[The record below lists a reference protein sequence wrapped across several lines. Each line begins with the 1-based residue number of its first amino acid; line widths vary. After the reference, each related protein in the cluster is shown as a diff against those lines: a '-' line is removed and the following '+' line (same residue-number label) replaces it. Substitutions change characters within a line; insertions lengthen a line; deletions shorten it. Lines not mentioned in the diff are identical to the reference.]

1 MLRREL
7 VFAATAVLLTNLLGC
22 GKDDAQT
29 NDSGKKK
36 IVCTC
41 GMVTD
46 IVKQVVGDKA
56 EVVGLLGA
64 GVDPHTH
71 KPTSEDVRELSS
83 ADVIIYSGIH
93 LEGNFIETFEQL
105 KKKGRPVIAV
115 GEAIEEAKLREFV
128 EDDESEWDP
137 HVWMDAKLWTIAV
150 ETVSAEMQKIDPENA
165 DTYKKNAEAYTA
177 ELKKLDEYCQK
188 TIAEI
193 PEEQRLL
200 ITAHDAFGYFAR
212 AYGLEVKAVQGLS
225 TASEAGLKDIEE
237 LVDVI
242 VERKVG
248 AIFVEDSVSEEGPKA
263 LIPGAKERG
272 VDVVI
277 GGTLFSDAMGPEGD
291 YEGTYIGMMDHNA
304 TTIAKALGGNPPEKG
319 LNGKLGAATE

>member
-1 MLRREL
+1 MIALA
-7 VFAATAVLLTNLLGC
+7 AATCLLGC
-22 GKDDAQT
+22 GDGAEENDDSA
-29 NDSGKKK
+29 SGKRK

-71 KPTSEDVRELSS
+71 KPTSQDVRELNS
-83 ADVIIYSGIH
+83 ADIVIYSGLH

-105 KKKGRPVIAV
+105 EKKGRPVIAV
-115 GEAIEEAKLREFV
+115 GEAIEQSSLREFV
-128 EDDESEWDP
+128 EDDEAEWDP

-150 ETVSAEMQKIDPENA
+150 ETISAEMQKIDPDNA
-165 DTYKKNAEAYTA
+165 STYKTNTDAYIA
-177 ELKKLDEYCQK
+177 ELKKVDEYCANA
-188 TIAEI
+188 IATI

-212 AYGLEVKAVQGLS
+212 AYGLEVRAVQGLS

-237 LVDVI
+237 LIDVI

-248 AIFVEDSVSEEGPKA
+248 AIFVEDSVSEEGVKA
-263 LIPGAKERG
+263 LIPGAKERS
-272 VDVVI
+272 VEVQI
-277 GGTLFSDAMGPEGD
+277 GGRLFSDAMGPEGTS
-291 YEGTYIGMMDHNA
+291 EGTYIGMMDHNA
-304 TTIAKALGGNPPEKG
+304 TTIAQALGGEAPEKG
-319 LNGKLGAATE
+319 MNGKLSGKSE

>member
-1 MLRREL
+1 MLRREF
-7 VFAATAVLLTNLLGC
+7 VAVVVAALSIAGC
-22 GKDDAQT
+22 GG
-29 NDSGKKK
+29 SGDGK

-46 IVKQVVGDKA
+46 IVKEIVGDKA
-56 EVVGLLGA
+56 EVVGLLGP
-64 GVDPHTH
+64 GIDPHTY
-71 KPTSEDVRELSS
+71 KPTSSDVRELDS
-83 ADVIIYSGIH
+83 AEVIIYSGIH

-115 GEAIEEAKLREFV
+115 GDAIEESKLREFV
-128 EDDESEWDP
+128 EDDEAEWDP
-137 HVWMDAKLWTIAV
+137 HVWMDVKLWMIAV
-150 ETVSAEMQKIDPENA
+150 RTISAEMQKIHPKNA
-165 DTYKKNAEAYTA
+165 DTYKKNADAYLA
-177 ELKKLDEYCQK
+177 KLEKLDEYCQK
-188 TIAEI
+188 TIGAI

-200 ITAHDAFGYFAR
+200 ITAHDAFGYFGR
-212 AYGLEVKAVQGLS
+212 AYGLQVRAVQGLS

-237 LVDVI
+237 LVDLI
-242 VERKVG
+242 AERKVG

-277 GGTLFSDAMGPEGD
+277 GGKLFSDAMGAAGT

-304 TTIAKALGGNPPEKG
+304 TTIARALGGNPPEKG
-319 LNGKLGAATE
+319 LNGKLRGASK